1 MLSTLVQPHNR
12 IYLGEIHEAGSHMP
26 YPLHVNSVPSSL
38 HHQQLQL
45 NLVAYSKEG
54 SGKGSY
60 TAVWVKSPE
69 KDP

>member
-1 MLSTLVQPHNR
+1 
-12 IYLGEIHEAGSHMP
+12 MP